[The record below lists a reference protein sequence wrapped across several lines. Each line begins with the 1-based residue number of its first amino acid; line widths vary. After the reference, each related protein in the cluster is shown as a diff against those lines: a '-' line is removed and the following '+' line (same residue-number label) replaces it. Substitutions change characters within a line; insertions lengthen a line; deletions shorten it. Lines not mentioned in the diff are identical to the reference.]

1 MKHITKTTEYWFLKP
16 ALNPLYLETDL
27 FYIRIK
33 TSGVEKISW
42 VIGYE
47 NESHLVSR
55 IGGGELNSELVKQL
69 ENEFQEK
76 NSKRSDKNND

>member
-1 MKHITKTTEYWFLKP
+1 MKKLTKTTEYWFLKP
-16 ALNPLYLETDL
+16 TEHPLYLNTSL

-47 NESHLVSR
+47 NDNNLVSR
-55 IGGGELNSELVKQL
+55 INGGELNPVLVEKL
-69 ENEFQEK
+69 ENEFQMENGFYQK
-76 NSKRSDKNND
+76 